1 MIRLPGT
8 LPAAL
13 PIMVTIVSL
22 ALLTRAQ
29 DEVTVFKTQATSAFV
44 WGQNNISGVVSTSI
58 QDPLTGNAIRS
69 ISHDGI
75 TVSSRAG
82 FQRSGLGR
90 AGELL
95 GFTTT
100 IINRTESE
108 LSVRQGRAIVE
119 GRNLFPLPVVASK
132 SPTRGERNQA
142 EQMVSMSCF
151 SNHSPPDEIVLSSE
165 TSSKMFTLIPGK
177 ALTVSL
183 ITKDP
188 RYYSLLCSVE
198 GCYPKGAIR
207 FYVTVNSMDFVFIWP
222 GREMSYCEK

>member
-69 ISHDGI
+69 INHDGI

-82 FQRSGLGR
+82 FQRFKLGR

-95 GFTTT
+95 WFTTT
-100 IINRTESE
+100 IVNRTESK
-108 LSVRQGRAIVE
+108 LFVRQGRAVVD
-119 GRNLFPLPVVASK
+119 GPNLFPLPVVASK
-132 SPTRGERNQA
+132 SVTREERDQA
-142 EQMVSMSCF
+142 HERAIMSCF
-151 SNHSPPDEIVLSSE
+151 PSDPRPDQIVLSSE
-165 TSSKMFTLIPGK
+165 TPSNIFTVIPGK
-177 ALTVSL
+177 VLTISL
-183 ITKDP
+183 ITQDP

-198 GCYPKGAIR
+198 GCYPRGAIR

-222 GREMSYCEK
+222 GREMSYCEN

>member
-1 MIRLPGT
+1 MIRLSGT
-8 LPAAL
+8 WPAAL
-13 PIMVTIVSL
+13 AVTVTIAS
-22 ALLTRAQ
+22 LLTRAQ
-29 DEVTVFKTQATSAFV
+29 DGVTVFKTQTASAFV
-44 WGQNNISGVVSTSI
+44 WGQSNISGVVSTSI
-58 QDPLTGNAIRS
+58 EDPLTGHAIRS
-69 ISHDGI
+69 ISHGGI

-95 GFTTT
+95 EFTTT
-100 IINRTESE
+100 IVNRTESN
-108 LSVRQGRAIVE
+108 LFVRQGRAIVD

-132 SPTRGERNQA
+132 SPTRGARNQPQ
-142 EQMVSMSCF
+142 QMASMSCF

-165 TSSKMFTLIPGK
+165 TSSNVLSVSPGK

-222 GREMSYCEK
+222 GREMSYCESE